1 MPFKTKCS
9 RVTQANGS
17 WETPLLAEKK
27 VWGSDSEIELFPEV
41 HKDLDSTLALEINK
55 QATGRSGSG
64 KLGAL
69 WDSK

>member
-1 MPFKTKCS
+1 MKTKCA

-55 QATGRSGSG
+55 QPTGRSGSG

-69 WDSK
+69 WNSK